1 MTLLKKTNKIGKKT
15 VSQTDQLEHLIDETL
30 RSALEDED
38 IRKELMGK
46 KQPHSQV
53 YEDEGGLVIRE
64 IVPEDDHHHEEGDS
78 CGNDEPKT
86 EDACCDG
93 GECANER
100 EEKPTKKKY
109 LEVLNQVLDPETGI
123 GIVDMGLIY
132 NVEEQDGKVDVTM
145 TLTSMGCPAGAQITA
160 DIEGM
165 LRTQPQVKEV
175 KIEIVWEPAW
185 NPEMIQ
191 PDVRAMLWGY

>member
-1 MTLLKKTNKIGKKT
+1 
-15 VSQTDQLEHLIDETL
+15 
-30 RSALEDED
+30 LEDED
-38 IRKELMGK
+38 IRNELLGK
-46 KQPHSQV
+46 SQPHSQV
-53 YEDEGGLVIRE
+53 TEDDLVIRE
-64 IVPEDDHHHEEGDS
+64 IIPETDDHEGHDHGSEDDQGCGDEKDEDS
-78 CGNDEPKT
+78 CCG
-86 EDACCDG
+86 G
-93 GECANER
+93 GECGSAA

-145 TLTSMGCPAGAQITA
+145 TLTSMGCPAGAQITT
-160 DIEGM
+160 DIESM